1 MHALAVDFV
10 LQASRTIEQQGA
22 LTAIDDENELA
33 NSVKL
38 SDEEKEV
45 LNKSDE
51 DEKVS
56 EKTEVRAEKE
66 ATDQ

>member
-1 MHALAVDFV
+1 MKIKV
-10 LQASRTIEQQGA
+10 
-22 LTAIDDENELA
+22 DDENELA

-56 EKTEVRAEKE
+56 EKVEVRAEKE
-66 ATDQ
+66 TTDQ